1 MRPSS
6 VRHRIL
12 IATTL
17 VAFLMYLDRTCLAWV
32 LSSGSFNAEMPLSEE
47 GKRQLTSA
55 FFWAY
60 ALAQVPAGWLAE
72 RFGKRVLMTFLIG
85 LWSLFT
91 ALGGCSQ
98 SLTLLM
104 LARLG
109 CGLAEAGA
117 YPISGSLLARW
128 SHTDW
133 RGFTSSVVSLG
144 GRLGFCAAPII
155 TSTVILGLNGFGG
168 HAGWR
173 WASWTYGL
181 LGMGV
186 AWIFWVCYRETP
198 AFHPGVNEAELA
210 LLEEGRASQFSDTS
224 QAPRPA
230 RFPWRAVLTDR
241 SVWCMC
247 AFQLLTNYGWAFSI
261 NSMSSYL
268 KTVRHLTD
276 AQNGRISSTAL
287 ALGLGGLLVGGLV
300 TDACTRRMGR
310 RLGRL
315 LPMTITRFLCAG
327 LFLAC
332 LGIENP
338 WIFAVC
344 LGAMTFSADSSLP
357 AQWAWAQDVGGR
369 HVAPLFGWANMWG
382 NFGAALQPMVNGWVL
397 ATFDTGHDWR
407 PSFVACAVAFSLAG
421 VFALGI
427 DAGKAVERSI

>member
-1 MRPSS
+1 MRPST

-32 LSSGSFNAEMPLSEE
+32 LDSDSFTAEMDISEG
-47 GKRQLTSA
+47 GKIALKGA

-72 RFGKRVLMTFLIG
+72 RFGKRVLMTMLIA

-91 ALGGCSQ
+91 ALGGFSH

-104 LARLG
+104 LARVG

-128 SHTDW
+128 SHVDW
-133 RGFTSSVVSLG
+133 RGFASGVVSLG
-144 GRLGFCAAPII
+144 GRLGFCAAPLI

-173 WASWTYGL
+173 WACWTYGL
-181 LGMGV
+181 LGIGV
-186 AWIFWVCYRETP
+186 ACLFWTFYRETP
-198 AFHPGVNEAELA
+198 AFHPAVNEAELA
-210 LLEEGRASQFSDTS
+210 LLEEGRPKMESN
-224 QAPRPA
+224 PA
-230 RFPWRAVLTDR
+230 VAQIRGPFPWLALLTDR
-241 SVWCMC
+241 SIWCMC
-247 AFQLLTNYGWAFSI
+247 AFQWFTNYGWAFSL
-261 NSMSSYL
+261 NSMSTYL
-268 KTVRHLTD
+268 KTVRGLPD
-276 AQNGRISSTAL
+276 DQNGRISSTAL
-287 ALGLGGLLVGGLV
+287 AMGLGGLLVGGLA
-300 TDACTRRMGR
+300 TDWCTRRYGR
-310 RLGRL
+310 RLGRM
-315 LPMTITRFLCAG
+315 LPMAVTRFLCAA

-332 LGIENP
+332 LRIENP

-369 HVAPLFGWANMWG
+369 QVAPIFGWTNMWG
-382 NFGAALQPMVNGWVL
+382 NFGAALQPLINGWVL
-397 ATFDTGHDWR
+397 ATFDTHHDWH
-407 PSFVACAVAFSLAG
+407 PSFVACALAFSLAG
-421 VFALGI
+421 AFALGI
-427 DAGKAVERSI
+427 DADKAVERSN